1 MGAKVKI
8 STVGAVKVL
17 KGSHVRDDLLARAE
31 RIAAKAGPGMKAGT
45 FYGRGR
51 VRASVITDTPEAMRE
66 EAANR
71 TLTKA
76 LSAGQ

>member
-17 KGSHVRDDLLARAE
+17 KSSGVHDDLLARAE
-31 RIAAKAGPGMKAGT
+31 RIAAKAGPGMKASA

-51 VRASVITDTPEAMRE
+51 ARASVITDTPEAMRE
-66 EAANR
+66 EATNR